1 MTEQTTTERVAAEPG
16 SEAVRPA
23 PSGPG
28 LAVAVGATTAFTAL
42 VLTMVVGGSA
52 PEPAAVGLPDPGP
65 LVGWLLPAVTLVADL
80 MAIGVIGFLVLSAV
94 LLPSAS
100 EDAQGL
106 AVDGVRIARRAAWTW
121 FWASVLLYFVT
132 AADLFAVPISRL
144 DSNVLTAV
152 TRDSDIGRSIVL
164 QAAGALVLAL
174 ALRWTIGVRAL
185 AGWSAFALAVLLPA
199 ALTGHAAS
207 GGSHSL
213 ASVSLYLHVAGVAVW
228 VGGLVALGWVARR
241 GSRRLEAAVAR
252 YSTLALWCF
261 VVVGVSGVLNA
272 SVRATSLDQLFGS
285 TYGRMVMLKAAAF
298 VVLGVLGWYQRRRI
312 VASGGGFLRLAATE
326 AMIMV
331 GTVGVAVALSRTPPP
346 AGDVLLTP
354 AEDLI
359 GGPMPAAP
367 TVERFLTGFYSSG
380 VGIAVVG
387 LGTALYVAGV
397 LVLRRRGDRWPVG
410 RSVAWA
416 LGMLVVAWATMGGLG
431 TYSHVLFSAH
441 MVSHMLLSMVA
452 PIFLVLG
459 APVTLALRALPGP
472 RQAGEVSPRGMLTA
486 VLHSRVATF
495 LTHPVVG
502 PVLFIGS
509 LYGLYFTPL
518 FDTLMRSILG
528 HVGMELHFLAV
539 GTLFYYVIIG
549 VDPSPRRL
557 VPLARFGVMLVTL
570 PFHAFFSIA
579 VMSATVPTGEAYWR
593 DLDRPYLTDLVHD
606 QYLGGSISW
615 ALGEVPLLI
624 VMVALL
630 AQWFRTDLR
639 EQRRIDRAADRD
651 DDAELK
657 AYNER
662 LRRIA
667 ENDRR

>member
-1 MTEQTTTERVAAEPG
+1 MTDQLTPERTTEVTP
-16 SEAVRPA
+16 SA
-23 PSGPG
+23 PTGPG
-28 LAVAVGATTAFTAL
+28 LAVAVGTTVAFTAL
-42 VLTMVVGGSA
+42 VLTMVIGGSA
-52 PEPAAVGLPDPGP
+52 PQPPAVGLPDPGP
-65 LVGWLLPAVTLVADL
+65 LVGWLLPSLTLVADL
-80 MAIGVIGFLVLSAV
+80 AAIVVIGFLVLAAV
-94 LLPSAS
+94 LLPSS
-100 EDAQGL
+100 GHDAQGL
-106 AVDGVRIARRAAWTW
+106 AVDGVRIARRGAWIW
-121 FWASVLLYFVT
+121 FGSTVLLYVVT
-132 AADLFAVPISRL
+132 SADLFAVPLTQL
-144 DSNVLTAV
+144 DSDVLVAV
-152 TRDSDIGRSIVL
+152 TRDSEVGRSLVL
-164 QAAGALVLAL
+164 QALGALVLAL
-174 ALRWTIGVRAL
+174 VLRWTIGIRAL
-185 AGWSAFALAVLLPA
+185 AGWSVFALLVLLPA
-199 ALTGHAAS
+199 ALSGHAAS

-213 ASVSLYLHVAGVAVW
+213 ATVSLYFHVTAVAVW

-241 GSRRLEAAVAR
+241 GSRRIEPAIAR
-252 YSTLALWCF
+252 YSTVAAWCF
-261 VVVGVSGVLNA
+261 AVVGVSGVLNA
-272 SVRATSLDQLFGS
+272 SVRASSIDQLFGS
-285 TYGRMVMLKAAAF
+285 EYGRMVTVKAVAF
-298 VVLGVLGWYQRRRI
+298 LALGVFGWYQRRRI
-312 VASGGGFLRLAATE
+312 VAVGGGFARLAASE
-326 AMIMV
+326 ILLMV
-331 GTVGVAVALSRTPPP
+331 GTIGVAVALSRTAPPV
-346 AGDVLLTP
+346 GDVLLTP

-359 GGPMPAAP
+359 GGPMPPAP
-367 TVERFLTGFYSSG
+367 TVERFLTSIYPSG

-387 LGTALYVAGV
+387 LGSALYIAGV

-410 RSVAWA
+410 RSIAWA
-416 LGMLVVAWATMGGLG
+416 LGMVVVAWATMGGLG

-472 RQAGEVSPRGMLTA
+472 RQPGEVSPRGMLTA
-486 VLHSRVATF
+486 ALHSRVARF

-502 PVLFIGS
+502 PALFIGS
-509 LYGLYFTPL
+509 LYALYFTPL

-579 VMSATVPTGEAYWR
+579 VMSATVPTGESFYR

-624 VMVALL
+624 VMIALL
-630 AQWFRTDLR
+630 VQWFRTDLR

-667 ENDRR
+667 ERDRR